1 MIRPPALKQGDTI
14 GILSTAR
21 KIDPTELEP
30 AIALL
35 KEWGFKVQ
43 TAPNLF
49 KEEHQFAGTDNE
61 RLEDL
66 QGCIDDPEIKAI
78 LCARGGY
85 GTIRILDGVNFSS
98 LLKAP
103 KWIAGYSDV
112 TALHNQL
119 SRLGIE
125 SLHSTMPINF
135 STNTTEAVESLRQAL
150 IGEALSYT
158 VPTHPFNRIG
168 IGRGKI
174 TGGNLSMVYSQAGS
188 PTSLETSGNILF
200 LEDLDEYLYHIDRM
214 MYNLKRNGCFT
225 KPAGVIIGGMSDMND
240 NTIPFGET
248 AEEIIHR
255 HMSEF
260 EYPVCFG
267 FPAGHLA
274 DNRTLIFGRNATLNV
289 SEKEVKLTF
298 DG

>member
-1 MIRPPALKQGDTI
+1 MIRPPVLKQGDTI

-21 KIDPTELEP
+21 KISPVELEP

-61 RLEDL
+61 RLADL
-66 QGCIDDPEIKAI
+66 QGFIDNPEIKAI

-85 GTIRILDGVNFSS
+85 GTIRIIDDVNFSS

-119 SRLGIE
+119 SRIGIE

-135 STNTTEAVESLRQAL
+135 STNTTEALESLRQAL

-158 VPTHPFNRIG
+158 APAHPFNRIG
-168 IGRGKI
+168 MGRGKI

-188 PTSLETSGNILF
+188 RTSLETSGNILF
-200 LEDLDEYLYHIDRM
+200 LEDLDEYLYHVDRM
-214 MYNLKRNGCFT
+214 MYNLKRNGYFT
-225 KPAGVIIGGMSDMND
+225 KPSGVIIGGMSDMND

-255 HMSEF
+255 HLSEF